1 MLVELSSMLP
11 YWVSISL
18 AIISYIV
25 LHSYASS
32 SLQPIIEQG
41 RPPMPDMAGMVFKGA
56 ASAFQ
61 YLLPML
67 LVFGAF
73 IKAIKAFQGKRL
85 AERYVTSDRNKTPHS
100 GLKAELKPTDEMN
113 WQQFELLVG
122 QAFRGQ
128 GCSVIDGGDTGAD
141 GGVDVHIKKDGL
153 KYFVQCKH
161 WQTKKVGV
169 AVVREL
175 YGVIAGAGVEGG
187 FVVCS
192 GGFTN
197 DAKAFAENKQIELID
212 QYSLNR
218 MLKGVPQPSVEERIE
233 PTVSLSEPLECPKCS
248 STMIKRKA
256 RQGARAGLEFW
267 GCSQYPKCRGI
278 VNV

>member
-1 MLVELSSMLP
+1 MQS
-11 YWVSISL
+11 
-18 AIISYIV
+18 
-25 LHSYASS
+25 
-32 SLQPIIEQG
+32 
-41 RPPMPDMAGMVFKGA
+41 
-56 ASAFQ
+56 
-61 YLLPML
+61 
-67 LVFGAF
+67 
-73 IKAIKAFQGKRL
+73 
-85 AERYVTSDRNKTPHS
+85 TT
-100 GLKAELKPTDEMN
+100 
-113 WQQFELLVG
+113 
-122 QAFRGQ
+122 
-128 GCSVIDGGDTGAD
+128 
-141 GGVDVHIKKDGL
+141 
-153 KYFVQCKH
+153 KH
-161 WQTKKVGV
+161 WKTKKVGV

-256 RQGARAGLEFW
+256 RQG
-267 GCSQYPKCRGI
+267 
-278 VNV
+278 

>member
-1 MLVELSSMLP
+1 
-11 YWVSISL
+11 
-18 AIISYIV
+18 
-25 LHSYASS
+25 
-32 SLQPIIEQG
+32 
-41 RPPMPDMAGMVFKGA
+41 MPDMAGMVFKGA
-56 ASAFQ
+56 ANAFQ
-61 YLLPML
+61 YILPML
-67 LVFGAF
+67 LVFGTF

-85 AERYVTSDRNKTPHS
+85 AERYVTSDRKNTYQS
-100 GLKAELKPTDEMN
+100 GLNVESKPTDEMN

-128 GCSVIDGGDTGAD
+128 GYFVIDGGNTGAD
-141 GGVDVHIKKDGL
+141 GGVDVYLKKDGL

-161 WQTKKVGV
+161 WKNKKVGV
-169 AVVREL
+169 AVAREL

-212 QYSLNR
+212 QHGLNR
-218 MLKGVPQPSVEERIE
+218 MLKGVPQPAVEDRIE
-233 PTVSLSEPLECPKCS
+233 PTVNLSEMLECPKCS

-256 RQGARAGLEFW
+256 RQGARAGQEFW
-267 GCSQYPKCRGI
+267 GCSNYPKCRGI